1 MKGVF
6 HFKKGNCQL
15 VINRSTKLN
24 LATSL
29 NPPRIAKHLVC
40 TSSLF
45 DEWLTTYK
53 ECSSLSYL

>member
-29 NPPRIAKHLVC
+29 NPSRIAKHLVC
-40 TSSLF
+40 T
-45 DEWLTTYK
+45 
-53 ECSSLSYL
+53 